1 METQVVDYDAVKA
14 GCIKALDEY
23 FSVKKEISAGL
34 KLAPETIA
42 DLIKN
47 GIQPESLM
55 PKVPEH
61 LAQKSAT
68 AKDTIIKAL
77 ALGKV
82 ATRTARPDS
91 EKDTFTNAKVEG
103 LIDAQALVMKKL
115 SSGERQVT
123 SDKVKYNKFY
133 DGKLTVA
140 VLTPEGTWKEAS
152 GVTVGS
158 LVWEIKEFAT
168 YGHKRTKE
176 ERAEAEAKKGEIIT
190 AS

>member
-14 GCIKALDEY
+14 GCIRALDEY

-61 LAQKSAT
+61 LAQKSGT

-91 EKDTFTNAKVEG
+91 EKDTFVNAKVEG

-158 LVWEIKEFAT
+158 LVWEIKEVAAF
-168 YGHKRTKE
+168 GHKRTKE
-176 ERAEAEAKKGEIIT
+176 ERAKEKPTGAVVT

>member
-14 GCIKALDEY
+14 GCIRALDEY

-91 EKDTFTNAKVEG
+91 EKDTFANAMG
-103 LIDAQALVMKKL
+103 INTLTDAQALVMKKL
-115 SSGERQVT
+115 SSGARQVT
-123 SDKVKYNKFY
+123 PDKVKYNKFY

-158 LVWEIKEFAT
+158 LVWEIKEVAAF
-168 YGHKRTKE
+168 GHKRTKE
-176 ERAEAEAKKGEIIT
+176 ERAKEKPTGAVVT